1 MQSSALTARK
11 EANHYLPDREGKN
24 QRLRAAG
31 RGRKASCCEGDTR
44 IKERNQQRRKRG
56 KRASQIGKEKSE
68 SLCFAFHLH
77 DWPYRPIGLGAE
89 PVA

>member
-1 MQSSALTARK
+1 MIPPEKSITLRERHPDKRKKPSA
-11 EANHYLPDREGKN
+11 EE
-24 QRLRAAG
+24 
-31 RGRKASCCEGDTR
+31 E
-44 IKERNQQRRKRG
+44 RKRG
-56 KRASQIGKEKSE
+56 RRASQIGKGKSG